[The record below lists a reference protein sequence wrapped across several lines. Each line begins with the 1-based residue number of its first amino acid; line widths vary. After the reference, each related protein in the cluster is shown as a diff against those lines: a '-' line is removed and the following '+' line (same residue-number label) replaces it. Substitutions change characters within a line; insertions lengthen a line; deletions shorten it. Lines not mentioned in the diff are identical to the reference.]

1 VRLSRD
7 WKLWTY
13 LAAPLAFVVAELAA
27 VASRRRGDTASER
40 VWALPRPAR
49 WAVGLVSLGLGVWLS
64 GHFAFGWW
72 S

>member
-1 VRLSRD
+1 MRPSRD

-13 LAAPLAFVVAELAA
+13 LLAPLIFVAAELTA

-40 VWALPRPAR
+40 VWALPRVAR
-49 WAVGLVSLGLGVWLS
+49 YSVGAVALGLGVWLS